1 MDLSIVRFCF
11 SSRRRHTRCALVTG
25 VQTCALP
32 IFTDLEKRGLG
43 VRAAVLRCERV
54 DAREQLIMVGTA
66 RATRDARHLARL
78 FKLRID
84 RIEPGLGI
92 EAMRLAAPQ
101 VDALAP
107 EAIGAAFDDDAQA
120 GDIAPLVAPDR
131 KRDR

>member
-1 MDLSIVRFCF
+1 
-11 SSRRRHTRCALVTG
+11 
-25 VQTCALP
+25 
-32 IFTDLEKRGLG
+32 
-43 VRAAVLRCERV
+43 
-54 DAREQLIMVGTA
+54 MVGTA

-120 GDIAPLVAPDR
+120 GDIAPLVDQLAGRAGAAALFRSEERRVGKECVSTCRSRWSPDH
-131 KRDR
+131 

>member
-1 MDLSIVRFCF
+1 
-11 SSRRRHTRCALVTG
+11 
-25 VQTCALP
+25 
-32 IFTDLEKRGLG
+32 
-43 VRAAVLRCERV
+43 
-54 DAREQLIMVGTA
+54 MVGTA

-107 EAIGAAFDDDAQA
+107 EAIGAAFGNDEQA
-120 GDIAPLVAPDR
+120 GDIAPLVDTPPGRASSEER
-131 KRDR
+131 RAGKEWCRTCISRWSACNNKIK

>member
-1 MDLSIVRFCF
+1 MPWFFRYIEQVFGYRVDG
-11 SSRRRHTRCALVTG
+11 LV
-25 VQTCALP
+25 
-32 IFTDLEKRGLG
+32 TDLEKRGLG

-84 RIEPGLGI
+84 RLEPCLRI
-92 EAMRLAAPQ
+92 EALRLAAPQ

-107 EAIGAAFDDDAQA
+107 EAIGAPFYDATQE
-120 GDIAPLVAPDR
+120 GDTPTPVSPPP
-131 KRDR
+131 

>member
-1 MDLSIVRFCF
+1 MRISDWSSDVCSSDLIEQVIGD
-11 SSRRRHTRCALVTG
+11 LVDDL
-25 VQTCALP
+25 V
-32 IFTDLEKRGLG
+32 TDLEKRGLG

-54 DAREQLIMVGTA
+54 DSREQLIMVGTA

-107 EAIGAAFDDDAQA
+107 ERA
-120 GDIAPLVAPDR
+120 GEHTSELPSLMGHSSSLS
-131 KRDR
+131 